1 MVAPLCLS
9 GFSERNTVHKVI
21 WFTELIANSY
31 AKHDVKCTFD
41 VTLRRARATMLQWKN
56 HMDYIF

>member
-1 MVAPLCLS
+1 MRAQVLVVAPLCLS

-31 AKHDVKCTFD
+31 AKYDGK
-41 VTLRRARATMLQWKN
+41 
-56 HMDYIF
+56 